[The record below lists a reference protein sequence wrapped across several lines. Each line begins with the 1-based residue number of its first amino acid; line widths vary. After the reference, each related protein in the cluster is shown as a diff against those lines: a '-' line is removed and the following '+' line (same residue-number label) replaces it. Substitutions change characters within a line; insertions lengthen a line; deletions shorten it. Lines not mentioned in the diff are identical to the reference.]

1 MPGKN
6 KMKRSTKS
14 IIFALV
20 LIAAILTVCAFAVI
34 QNAMAPLEQREDKTV
49 YTPKENVVI
58 QASTFN
64 GDIEIRS
71 TTGSQIEVM
80 YNVTAPNG
88 YLKDIK
94 TSTNETKSDNVT
106 TIVTSAAL
114 QINQGVNYKASL
126 IVNLP
131 NNSRYNLTLTTPN
144 GNINIQGSNSN
155 EINAITGNGNVNI
168 SLTQNTLFQVTATTV
183 NGNIT
188 HQGIPLDAD
197 TETTTRLKGAT
208 SDGEGNLTMALMSG
222 NGNIAIEYI
231 TP

>member
-1 MPGKN
+1 
-6 KMKRSTKS
+6 MKRSTKS

-20 LIAAILTVCAFAVI
+20 LIAAIVTVCVFAVI
-34 QNAMAPLEQREDKTV
+34 QNAMAPMEQREDKTV

-58 QASTFN
+58 QAATFN
-64 GDIEIRS
+64 GDIEIHS
-71 TTGSQIEVM
+71 TTDNKIEVM

-94 TSTNETKSDNVT
+94 TATNETKNDNVT
-106 TIVTSAAL
+106 TIITSAEL
-114 QINQGVNYKASL
+114 QVNQGVNYKASL

-131 NNSRYNLTLTTPN
+131 SNSRYNLTLTTPN
-144 GNINIQGSNSN
+144 GNIDTQGSNSN

-168 SLTQNTLFQVTATTV
+168 GLTQNTLFQVTATTV
-183 NGNIT
+183 NGHIT
-188 HQGIPLDAD
+188 HQGITLDTD
-197 TETTTRLKGAT
+197 TDTTTRLKGAT
-208 SDGEGNLTMALMSG
+208 SAGEGNLTLSLMSG

>member
-1 MPGKN
+1 MAVYREDFKTAESFTELNITPGKN
-6 KMKRSTKS
+6 KLKRSTKS

-34 QNAMAPLEQREDKTV
+34 QNAMAPLEQREDKTA

-64 GDIEIRS
+64 GDIEIQS
-71 TTGSQIEVM
+71 TTGSQIEVI

-88 YLKDIK
+88 HLKDIK
-94 TSTNETKSDNVT
+94 TYTNETKSDNLT

-131 NNSRYNLTLTTPN
+131 NNSKYNLTLTTPN
-144 GNINIQGSNSN
+144 GNIDIQGSN
-155 EINAITGNGNVNI
+155 
-168 SLTQNTLFQVTATTV
+168 AT
-183 NGNIT
+183 
-188 HQGIPLDAD
+188 
-197 TETTTRLKGAT
+197 K
-208 SDGEGNLTMALMSG
+208 
-222 NGNIAIEYI
+222 
-231 TP
+231 

>member
-1 MPGKN
+1 V
-6 KMKRSTKS
+6 KRSTKS

-20 LIAAILTVCAFAVI
+20 LIAAILLFCVFAVI

-49 YTPKENVVI
+49 HTPKENVVI
-58 QASTFN
+58 QAATFN

-88 YLKDIK
+88 FLKDIK
-94 TSTNETKSDNVT
+94 TFTNETKSDNLT
-106 TIVTSAAL
+106 TIITSAEL
-114 QINQGVNYKASL
+114 QVNQGVNYKANL

-144 GNINIQGSNSN
+144 GNIDIQGSNSN
-155 EINAITGNGNVNI
+155 EINAMTANGNVNI
-168 SLTQNTLFQVTATTV
+168 DLSQNTLFQVTASTV

-188 HQGIPLDAD
+188 HQGITLDAS
-197 TETTTRLKGAT
+197 TETSTRLNGAT
-208 SDGEGNLTMALMSG
+208 SAGEGNLILALMSG
-222 NGNIAIEYI
+222 KGNIAIEYVM
-231 TP
+231 P